1 MEAQTIP
8 WMAPKQVLI
17 CDFEVHQPLKCRSP
31 ATPGPFLPPLQALEA
46 EDSSKTVFL

>member
-17 CDFEVHQPLKCRSP
+17 CDFEAHQPLKCRSP
-31 ATPGPFLPPLQALEA
+31 ATSGFFLPPVQALEA
-46 EDSSKTVFL
+46 ENSSKIVFL